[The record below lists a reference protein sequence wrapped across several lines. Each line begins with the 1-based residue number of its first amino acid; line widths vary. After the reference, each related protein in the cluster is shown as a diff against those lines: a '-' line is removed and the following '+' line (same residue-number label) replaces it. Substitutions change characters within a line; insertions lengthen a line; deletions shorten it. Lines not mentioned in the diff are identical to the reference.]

1 MELYVVKTIN
11 GLLKP
16 AFDEDKEKF
25 SQFPKDGYFEIKYT
39 KRRNVKFHRKFFALL
54 KIAYENQSDY
64 RLMEDLR
71 RDLII
76 TSGHYEEVVNAITGE
91 VYKIAKSISFNS
103 IDETEFSLI
112 YEDVK
117 NVIVSW
123 LGIDN
128 ETLTEEV
135 AQYF

>member
-1 MELYVVKTIN
+1 MELLVVKTIN

-39 KRRNVKFHRKFFALL
+39 KRRNIKFHRKFFALL

-91 VYKIAKSISFNS
+91 VYKIAKSISFHNM
-103 IDETEFSLI
+103 DDTEFTLI
-112 YEDVK
+112 YNDVK
-117 NVIVSW
+117 EVIVKW

-128 ETLTEEV
+128 DTLTDEV

>member
-1 MELYVVKTIN
+1 MEILVVKTIN

-25 SQFPKDGYFEIKYT
+25 SKFPKDGYFEIKYT
-39 KRRNVKFHRKFFALL
+39 KKRNVRFHRKFFALL

-76 TSGHYEEVVNAITGE
+76 TSGHYEEVVNYMTGE
-91 VYKIAKSISFNS
+91 VYKIAKSISFSNM
-103 IDETEFSLI
+103 DETEFNNI
-112 YEDVK
+112 YNDVK
-117 NVIVSW
+117 EVVVKW

-128 ETLTEEV
+128 EDLNNEIE
-135 AQYF
+135 QYF